1 MSETRSTKPVRL
13 LYLVNSLRHGG
24 VERDLA
30 MICKHI
36 DQSRF
41 QPEVWSLLGGGEH
54 ESTVRAA
61 EIKIRCLNRKWSYDP
76 VFALRAARE
85 IARSKADLLHG
96 FLPQITLSAALAKV
110 LWRIK
115 QPLVYYEVT
124 SQRSPSL
131 LTTFENWARRRCT
144 HFIANSPTS
153 ERFLLSHGVD
163 PATVRLIPNGHEV
176 EKYRRSV
183 SPDALRCELG
193 AGPDEKLV
201 LFVGRLCDTKRVCDL
216 IDAVASLD
224 TARLRLKVVIA
235 GDGPERESLVRQV
248 SERGLDRVVRFL
260 GMRQDV
266 VELLQAADLFVFP
279 SEVEGLSNATI
290 EAALAG
296 LPIVACDIGG
306 VREVVKHGRD
316 ALLVAPR
323 RPDELAVAVQQVL
336 ADPAAAQLRAKSAQ
350 EHAKKA
356 YAIQSVL
363 PKLYEWYE
371 EILNAR
377 PSNGS

>member
-1 MSETRSTKPVRL
+1 MRL
-13 LYLVNSLRHGG
+13 LFLINTLRHGG

-30 MICKHI
+30 MTCKHM
-36 DQSRF
+36 DQTRF
-41 QPEVWSLLGGGEH
+41 QPEVWTLLPGGEH
-54 ESTVRAA
+54 EATLRAA
-61 EIKIRCLNRKWSYDP
+61 GINVRCLNRRWPYDP
-76 VFALRAARE
+76 LFAFRAAHE
-85 IARSKADLLHG
+85 IAHSDADLIHA
-96 FLPQITLSAALAKV
+96 FLPAITFSAALAKV
-110 LWRIK
+110 LWRVK
-115 QPLVYYEVT
+115 KPLIYYEVT
-124 SQRSPSL
+124 SGRKRTWMTPL
-131 LTTFENWARRRCT
+131 ENWAVRRCT
-144 HFIANSPTS
+144 FFVANSPTS
-153 ERFLLSHGVD
+153 EHYLLAQGVD
-163 PATVRLIPNGHEV
+163 PSTIRLIPNGHEI
-176 EKYRRSV
+176 EKFRIVTSR
-183 SPDALRCELG
+183 DTLRDQLG
-193 AGPDEKLV
+193 VGRDEKMALY
-201 LFVGRLCDTKRVCDL
+201 VGRLFDTKRVCDL

-224 TARLRLKVVIA
+224 TARLRLKLPIA
-235 GDGPERESLVRQV
+235 GDGPARASLVRQV

-260 GMRQDV
+260 GMREDI
-266 VELLQAADLFVFP
+266 VELLQAANLFVFP

-336 ADPAAAQLRAKSAQ
+336 ADPAAAQVRAKSAQ
-350 EHAKKA
+350 EHAEKA